1 MNPLYFGKDA
11 LVLNPSTNFAGQ
23 KRGAPM
29 KKSIAIVI
37 SSYFVLSSAAIS
49 ITAYEARTEKLKN
62 NSIVLALNEQQNNTY
77 EEESTKTVEQSKPIT
92 LENNTVLTATLTPD
106 NTKELQTK
114 SAAVNKQALSRG
126 GSGLSKSSEK
136 SPEKP
141 AQKETAPSKGSVEL
155 LDWWKQAKNVFKIGT
170 TAVVQDVRTGKTF
183 KIVRTMGSNHADC
196 EAASKADA
204 DIIKSIWG
212 GFSWDVRPVIVN
224 VGGRR
229 LAASMSSLPHA
240 GIDSAPAFATVN
252 NRSEGYG
259 KGENLDVVKGNG
271 MNGHFDVHFLN
282 STRHKDGQVDSR
294 HQAAIKIA
302 AKK

>member
-1 MNPLYFGKDA
+1 
-11 LVLNPSTNFAGQ
+11 
-23 KRGAPM
+23 M
-29 KKSIAIVI
+29 KKSLAIII
-37 SSYFVLSSAAIS
+37 SSYFVLASATVS
-49 ITAYEARTEKLKN
+49 INAYETRVGSA
-62 NSIVLALNEQQNNTY
+62 NSIALASSEQEKISYIENSDTQLEQKTQPVS
-77 EEESTKTVEQSKPIT
+77 EENP
-92 LENNTVLTATLTPD
+92 TVLTATIAAD
-106 NTKELQTK
+106 KTKELQTK
-114 SAAVNKQALSRG
+114 DAASKQSLSRG
-126 GSGLSKSSEK
+126 GSSVTKAAANTAEK
-136 SPEKP
+136 TP
-141 AQKETAPSKGSVEL
+141 APSKGSVEV
-155 LDWWKQAKNVFKIGT
+155 LDWWKQAKNVFKTGS
-170 TAVVQDVRTGKTF
+170 TAVIQDVNTGKTF

-224 VGGRR
+224 VAGRR

-240 GIDSAPAFATVN
+240 GVDSAPALATVD

-259 KGENLDVVKGNG
+259 RGENLDIIKGNG

-294 HQAAIKIA
+294 HQSAIKIA

>member
-1 MNPLYFGKDA
+1 
-11 LVLNPSTNFAGQ
+11 
-23 KRGAPM
+23 M
-29 KKSIAIVI
+29 KKPIAILL
-37 SSYFVLSSAAIS
+37 SSYFVLASATVS
-49 ITAYEARTEKLKN
+49 FTAYQAKTESIN
-62 NSIVLALNEQQNNTY
+62 NIALSSSSI
-77 EEESTKTVEQSKPIT
+77 ESTTQKNESYGEDIGLTLQQVQPTVEEKAP
-92 LENNTVLTATLTPD
+92 VLTATISAD
-106 NTKELQTK
+106 NTK
-114 SAAVNKQALSRG
+114 AVQPKATASKQVLSRG
-126 GSGLSKSSEK
+126 GSSVPKAAEQKPSSN
-136 SPEKP
+136 
-141 AQKETAPSKGSVEL
+141 TANNAVPSKGSVEV

-183 KIVRTMGSNHADC
+183 KIERTMGSNHADC

-240 GIDSAPAFATVN
+240 GVDSAPAFATVD

-259 KGENLDVVKGNG
+259 RGENLDVIKNNG

-282 STRHKDGQVDSR
+282 STRHEDGQVDPR

-302 AKK
+302 AKQ

>member
-1 MNPLYFGKDA
+1 VTK
-11 LVLNPSTNFAGQ
+11 
-23 KRGAPM
+23 
-29 KKSIAIVI
+29 
-37 SSYFVLSSAAIS
+37 AAEN
-49 ITAYEARTEKLKN
+49 TAEK
-62 NSIVLALNEQQNNTY
+62 
-77 EEESTKTVEQSKPIT
+77 
-92 LENNTVLTATLTPD
+92 TP
-106 NTKELQTK
+106 
-114 SAAVNKQALSRG
+114 
-126 GSGLSKSSEK
+126 
-136 SPEKP
+136 
-141 AQKETAPSKGSVEL
+141 APSKGSVEV
-155 LDWWKQAKNVFKIGT
+155 LDWWKQAKNVFKTGS
-170 TAVVQDVRTGKTF
+170 TAVIQDVNTGKTF

-224 VGGRR
+224 VAGRR

-240 GIDSAPAFATVN
+240 GVDSAPALATVD

-259 KGENLDVVKGNG
+259 RGENLDIIKGNG

-294 HQAAIKIA
+294 HQSAIKIA

>member
-1 MNPLYFGKDA
+1 
-11 LVLNPSTNFAGQ
+11 
-23 KRGAPM
+23 M
-29 KKSIAIVI
+29 KKSLSIII
-37 SSYFVLSSAAIS
+37 STYFVLASATLSIS
-49 ITAYEARTEKLKN
+49 AYQSTLTQKAD
-62 NSIVLALNEQQNNTY
+62 LALAVNESVKNTY
-77 EEESTKTVEQSKPIT
+77 VETTATNTDQAVPTVVQKEQPP
-92 LENNTVLTATLTPD
+92 VLTAALTPD
-106 NTKELQTK
+106 STKEIQSKAAASTK
-114 SAAVNKQALSRG
+114 QELSRG
-126 GSGLSKSSEK
+126 GDAIPKASEK
-136 SPEKP
+136 TTVKTTGKAP
-141 AQKETAPSKGSVEL
+141 AKTTAPSNSKVEV

-170 TAVVQDVRTGKTF
+170 TAVVQDVNSGKTF

-224 VGGRR
+224 VGSRR

-240 GIDSAPAFATVN
+240 GVDSAPAFTTVD

-259 KGENLDVVKGNG
+259 RGDNLDVIKGNG

-282 STRHKDGQVDSR
+282 STRHKDGQVDPR
-294 HQAAIKIA
+294 HQAAIKVA